1 MKSLLVGF
9 MLFAE
14 ALLIVGVLIL
24 VLPMLLQLLLVAAAC
39 G

>member
-1 MKSLLVGF
+1 MKSLLVACV
-9 MLFAE
+9 LFAE
-14 ALLIVGVLIL
+14 AVLIVGVLIL

>member
-1 MKSLLVGF
+1 MKSLLVAF
-9 MLFAE
+9 VLFGE
-14 ALLIVGVLIL
+14 TLLIVGVLAL